1 MPDPANPLNYI
12 NPFSRCVVHL
22 TMDFGGERIATGTG
36 FIRQRKGE
44 RFLITA
50 WHNLSGREPATLRP
64 KHRQGALPNYATI
77 EGFNITI
84 RCPLYYDDDPND
96 EVHCQRCFWQH
107 PLGPTLDVA
116 VLRISSSSSAGLPI
130 DESFFDPQQNEQSP
144 LWVTKSCIVIG
155 FPLGLV
161 DRSQAGHLLP
171 IYKGAQIASE
181 PYVDFQGRPIVV
193 IDATTRPGMSGAPV
207 FAQELTYRGQ
217 YTAGRFLGVYT
228 GRFRDSE
235 GAEDSALG
243 FVFKP
248 RVIDEMFQTI
258 RPFIDQSE
266 RGFVSGSQ

>member
-1 MPDPANPLNYI
+1 M
-12 NPFSRCVVHL
+12 
-22 TMDFGGERIATGTG
+22 
-36 FIRQRKGE
+36 
-44 RFLITA
+44 
-50 WHNLSGREPATLRP
+50 
-64 KHRQGALPNYATI
+64 
-77 EGFNITI
+77 
-84 RCPLYYDDDPND
+84 
-96 EVHCQRCFWQH
+96 
-107 PLGPTLDVA
+107 
-116 VLRISSSSSAGLPI
+116 
-130 DESFFDPQQNEQSP
+130 
-144 LWVTKSCIVIG
+144 
-155 FPLGLV
+155 

-193 IDATTRPGMSGAPV
+193 IDATIRPGMSGAPV

-258 RPFIDQSE
+258 RPFIEQNE